1 MLKPHHCNQPKPE
14 PVFARMCRWKSGHPT
29 MGDMGPV
36 MPHQT
41 SSPALT
47 PGPTG
52 WKPTPLSAFISPAVS
67 PCCSTPLS
75 PPAIASHDTTPTLSW
90 QTPAAAGNPRGFLSP
105 RAKRPPARCTPWTP
119 ACDGQQHLL
128 HPALLR
134 HTLPSQPDP
143 IIKAPSPI
151 LGHLCGCFKA
161 LIAGST

>member
-1 MLKPHHCNQPKPE
+1 MLEPHHCNQPKPE
-14 PVFARMCRWKSGHPT
+14 PVFTRMCQWKSGHPT
-29 MGDMGPV
+29 MGDVGLV

-41 SSPALT
+41 HHLQ
-47 PGPTG
+47 
-52 WKPTPLSAFISPAVS
+52 PLRLVPLGGSRLHCPPSFLLPRPHAVA
-67 PCCSTPLS
+67 PPRA

-143 IIKAPSPI
+143 IKAPSPI